1 MKGYDITFLVTN
13 EVLEKYSKDFVIELI
28 LNLLGTLEKDLLE
41 VKLNIN
47 TQCRIASTFFIEQ
60 ISNPPNEELW

>member
-1 MKGYDITFLVTN
+1 MKGYDITLLVTN

-47 TQCRIASTFFIEQ
+47 TQCRIASTIFIEQ